1 MEDKKNMTP
10 EEMDNQ
16 EEMTVTLTLD
26 DGKELECVVLNIFTA
41 TQKMR
46 TASRIWKTLKTTMSM
61 RSLPMPSMN
70 C

>member
-26 DGKELECVVLNIFTA
+26 DGKELKLDHMLCFFEKVHN
-41 TQKMR
+41 R
-46 TASRIWKTLKTTMSM
+46 Y
-61 RSLPMPSMN
+61 
-70 C
+70 

>member
-26 DGKELECVVLNIFTA
+26 DGKELECVVTYYLSG
-41 TQKMR
+41 R
-46 TASRIWKTLKTTMSM
+46 R
-61 RSLPMPSMN
+61 
-70 C
+70 